1 MQVGFGAGILWG
13 TPLTDANGAAV
24 ANPTPVPFGAL
35 QDVSIDFQADIK
47 TLFGS
52 NAYPLI
58 AARGKSKISGK
69 AKAAQ
74 INGALLNGIYFGY
87 VTTAGIVGDVADTT
101 GATIPTTPFQITPTP
116 PSSGTWSVDLGVKNA
131 NAVPMKRVASAPATG
146 QYSVAAGV
154 YTFAAADAGLVVYV
168 SYQYT
173 AASTSAQKIAISN
186 VVMGAAPTFRCDLS
200 VPYGGKILTMVLLNC
215 VANKLSFA
223 TKLDDFTIPEF
234 DFEAFA
240 DSSGV
245 NIGTINL
252 SE

>member
-1 MQVGFGAGILWG
+1 MQVGFGSGILWG

-35 QDVSIDFQADIK
+35 QDVSVDFQADIK

-52 NAYPLI
+52 NAYPLL
-58 AARGKSKISGK
+58 AARGKSKITGK

-74 INGALLNGIYFGY
+74 VNGALLNSVYFGY
-87 VTTAGIVGDVADTT
+87 ASTAGIVGDNYDVT

-116 PSSGTWSVDLGVKNA
+116 PSSGTWSVDLGVRNA
-131 NAVPMKRVASAPATG
+131 SAVPMTRVASAPTTG

-154 YTFAAADAGLVVYV
+154 YTFAAADAGLTVYI

-173 AASTSAQKIAISN
+173 ASSTTAKKISLTN

-200 VPYGGKILTMVLLNC
+200 VPYGGKVLTLVLLNC

-223 TKLDDFTIPEF
+223 TKLDDFMIPEF

-240 DSSGV
+240 DASGT
-245 NIGTINL
+245 NIGSINL

>member
-13 TPLTDANGAAV
+13 TPLTDANGAAI
-24 ANPTPVPFGAL
+24 ANPTPVQFGAL

-47 TLFGS
+47 QLFGS
-52 NAYPLI
+52 NAYPLVV
-58 AARGKSKISGK
+58 ARGKSKISGK

-74 INGALLNGIYFGY
+74 VNGALLNSIYFGY
-87 VTTAGIVGDVADTT
+87 VATSSIVGDVADVT
-101 GATIPTTPFQITPTP
+101 GALIPTTPFQVTPTP
-116 PSSGTWSVDLGVKNA
+116 PSSGTWSVDLGVKNS
-131 NAVPMKRVASAPATG
+131 NAVPLARVASAPATG

-154 YTFAAADAGLVVYV
+154 YTFAAADVGLTVYI

-173 AASTSAQKIAISN
+173 ASSTAAKKISITN
-186 VVMGAAPTFRCDLS
+186 VIMGAAPTFRCDLS
-200 VPYGGKILTMVLLNC
+200 VPYGGKTLTLVLLNC
-215 VANKLSFA
+215 VANKLTLA

-240 DSSGV
+240 DASGTG
-245 NIGTINL
+245 IGTIAL